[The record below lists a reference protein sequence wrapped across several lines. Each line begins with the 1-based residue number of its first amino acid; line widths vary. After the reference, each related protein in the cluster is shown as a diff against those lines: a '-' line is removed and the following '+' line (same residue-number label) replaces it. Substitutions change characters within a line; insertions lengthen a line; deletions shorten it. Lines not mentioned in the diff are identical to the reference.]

1 MSDAEFDL
9 LDELYFV
16 QPYAHLKETLGWD
29 DKQLLETL
37 DLLYQSGLIKC
48 LEDPDKERFDQVDIF
63 SEGSKLMFLATKK
76 GLMAHNAL

>member
-16 QPYAHLKETLGWD
+16 QPYDHLKETLGWE

-37 DLLYQSGLIKC
+37 DLLYRAGMIKC
-48 LEDPDKERFDQVDIF
+48 LAEPDRERFDLVDIF
-63 SEGSKLMFLATKK
+63 SEGKNLMFLATKK